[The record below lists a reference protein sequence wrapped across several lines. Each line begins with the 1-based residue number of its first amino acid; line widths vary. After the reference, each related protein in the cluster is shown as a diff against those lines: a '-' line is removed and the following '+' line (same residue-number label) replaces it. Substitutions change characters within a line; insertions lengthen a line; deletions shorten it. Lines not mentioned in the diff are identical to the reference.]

1 MITKTSTYGRMAAA
15 GAATMLLLLA
25 PQPRPAVSA
34 QGSTKVIIYRLKKG
48 EGFSDVAR
56 KYGVPLSTIIKMNRA
71 RLARPNDPS
80 YVFPGMNVKVP
91 VRVKP
96 AAAAAAPKKPAPAPP
111 APPAP
116 PAQPVAKQ
124 PPAKAAVPPAAA
136 PAQPETPPA
145 AKPAP
150 APREAPVPAA
160 PAPPAAVREQQ
171 PAPAAPADALPWSRA
186 ALWTIAAA
194 ALALVLVMW
203 YYLRRLAND
212 LKALRAG
219 DHSPLTLVA
228 QRELSKDSS
237 IYWIRV
243 GEKDLFI
250 TTGEQSRI
258 SETDPAASPAT
269 AAPEPA
275 NGAAEPGPSAGR
287 RPRKNPPGITTG

>member
-25 PQPRPAVSA
+25 PQPRSAVSA
-34 QGSTKVIIYRLKKG
+34 EGSTKVIIYRLKKG
-48 EGFSDVAR
+48 EGLSDVAR
-56 KYGVPLSTIIKMNRA
+56 KYGVPLNTIIKMNRA
-71 RLARPNDPS
+71 RLARPNDPN

-96 AAAAAAPKKPAPAPP
+96 AAATPAPP
-111 APPAP
+111 
-116 PAQPVAKQ
+116 VAKP
-124 PPAKAAVPPAAA
+124 PPAKEAVPPPTA
-136 PAQPETPPA
+136 PVQPETPPA
-145 AKPAP
+145 ATPAAATPAP
-150 APREAPVPAA
+150 ATREVPSPAA
-160 PAPPAAVREQQ
+160 PA
-171 PAPAAPADALPWSRA
+171 APECADALPWNHA

-194 ALALVLVMW
+194 ALALVLIVW
-203 YYLRRLAND
+203 YYLRRLANS

-219 DHSPLTLVA
+219 DHGPLTLVA

-258 SETDPAASPAT
+258 SESETDPAAT
-269 AAPEPA
+269 APEPA
-275 NGAAEPGPSAGR
+275 NGTAKPRTPAGR